1 MISYL
6 VGFLSDGQSAADFSG
21 TASVNDPIVA
31 NLNKTNIKIKHFK
44 QLKMV
49 AIYDN
54 QWYAIN
60 KFYLGWEVWNQTTQ
74 TAQNEKPSAQ
84 RYRPSYC
91 PGP

>member
-6 VGFLSDGQSAADFSG
+6 VGFLSDGQSTADFSG

-49 AIYDN
+49 AIFDY
-54 QWYAIN
+54 Q
-60 KFYLGWEVWNQTTQ
+60 
-74 TAQNEKPSAQ
+74 
-84 RYRPSYC
+84 
-91 PGP
+91 